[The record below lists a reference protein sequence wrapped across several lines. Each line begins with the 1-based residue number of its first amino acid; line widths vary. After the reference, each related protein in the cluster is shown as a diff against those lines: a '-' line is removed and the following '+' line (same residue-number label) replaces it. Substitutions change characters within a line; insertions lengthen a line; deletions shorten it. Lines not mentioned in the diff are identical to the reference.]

1 MSYLIYLETYERMR
15 ARFHELS
22 SEARTK
28 ETDETS
34 EDDEE
39 LVYIYMKFNIYFSL

>member
-15 ARFHELS
+15 ARFPELS
-22 SEARTK
+22 NETCTK

-39 LVYIYMKFNIYFSL
+39 MVLYLNEI